1 MPQLKI
7 PRAATKTQCSP
18 INKYYK
24 RRKRRKEKGGER
36 EQDGGGET
44 GVRRE
49 GRRKWGRGEERKGEQ
64 ETPGS
69 SPPTSLSWKVTS
81 L

>member
-24 RRKRRKEKGGER
+24 RRKRRKEKGRER

-49 GRRKWGRGEERKGEQ
+49 GRRK
-64 ETPGS
+64 
-69 SPPTSLSWKVTS
+69 
-81 L
+81 